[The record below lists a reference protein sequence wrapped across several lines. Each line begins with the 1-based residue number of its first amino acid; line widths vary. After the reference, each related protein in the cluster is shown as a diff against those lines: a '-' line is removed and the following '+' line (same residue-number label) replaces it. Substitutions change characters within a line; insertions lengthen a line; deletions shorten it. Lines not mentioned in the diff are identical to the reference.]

1 MKQKTKEQLLA
12 ENENLK
18 MKLSLYD
25 GKTSDE
31 LKDIIEQYVKMKDE
45 ENKSLTIRS
54 LVSGFEIANQMLLS
68 EINNG
73 KGIDELKKF
82 VELNLTSGKDILLKG
97 GK

>member
-54 LVSGFEIANQMLLS
+54 LVSGFEIANHMLLS
-68 EINNG
+68 
-73 KGIDELKKF
+73 
-82 VELNLTSGKDILLKG
+82 
-97 GK
+97 

>member
-12 ENENLK
+12 ENEQLK

-31 LKDIIEQYVKMKDE
+31 LKAIIEQYVKMKDE

-73 KGIDELKKF
+73 KSI
-82 VELNLTSGKDILLKG
+82 VTGKQIG
-97 GK
+97 RAHV

>member
-45 ENKSLTIRS
+45 ENKSVTIRS

>member
-12 ENENLK
+12 ENEQLK
-18 MKLSLYD
+18 MALALSD
-25 GKTSDE
+25 GQTSDGMKE
-31 LKDIIEQYVKMKDE
+31 MLEKYIKMKDE
-45 ENKSLTIRS
+45 ENKKLIIQN

-73 KGIDELKKF
+73 KSIDELKKF

>member
-45 ENKSLTIRS
+45 ENKSLTIRGS
-54 LVSGFEIANQMLLS
+54 VS
-68 EINNG
+68 
-73 KGIDELKKF
+73 
-82 VELNLTSGKDILLKG
+82 
-97 GK
+97 

>member
-1 MKQKTKEQLLA
+1 MEQKTKEQLLA

-73 KGIDELKKF
+73 KGIDELKKS

>member
-12 ENENLK
+12 ENEQLK

-31 LKDIIEQYVKMKDE
+31 LKAIIEQYVKMKDE